1 MFNNENIIKA
11 LEDALNE
18 NEIFVINSKERVIPF
33 ESSLFTMEVL
43 KRSNKKPLKL
53 LLSSDNRQSNKSV
66 TCIALALAQ
75 AYYNPNSR
83 ILFITENRK
92 MADLMINELGI
103 ALDTLNE
110 LNNEIIGCVRDYNKS
125 EFYFGNNSLIR
136 FKSMNSAE
144 FALRGQTYD
153 LIIIDN
159 AHSMDEYLYTI
170 INSTF
175 KELLIMNVTN
185 TLIHPDSFI
194 NKIL

>member
-1 MFNNENIIKA
+1 
-11 LEDALNE
+11 
-18 NEIFVINSKERVIPF
+18 
-33 ESSLFTMEVL
+33 
-43 KRSNKKPLKL
+43 
-53 LLSSDNRQSNKSV
+53 
-66 TCIALALAQ
+66 
-75 AYYNPNSR
+75 
-83 ILFITENRK
+83 
-92 MADLMINELGI
+92 MINELGI